1 MSKHYVWSG
10 PLSGAW
16 GAAGDWTDAS
26 TSQPASAPPGA
37 NDTATIDAPTAG
49 GTQTITGSG
58 SSSAL
63 TVDGDTLLAGTFSTG
78 ALTLGGG
85 GGVYLWLQSGGSLS
99 VSGDATLDTGDEVE
113 VTGGSLTVTG
123 VFSQGTLAA
132 QSGGQ
137 VHVGGLNNAYAS
149 LDAASVFEVGAA
161 GGAKAGVFTVDA
173 GVTASSIGVT
183 APVLAN
189 AGTITGGLVYTNE
202 VDNTGSISG
211 VQFHALGDSVSM
223 SFNNSGTF
231 TLTGDWLPGALVN
244 NGVVIAG
251 ASTTGLNNMI
261 SQVTGTGQIHIA
273 AGGDLSTG
281 TVGSGQTI
289 AFTGA
294 GGSLDLSSGSLDSAG
309 VYDARISGFAAGDVI
324 DYVGAITQATY
335 NAGNGVLSL
344 LNGSTVVAKLHLV
357 GDYAGAS
364 FSATQLG
371 GVSTHTLISV
381 GGGGDT
387 ATAPAGTSTADQY
400 VWSGPSPGSW
410 DLAANWT
417 DSSTSSNPAA
427 LAPGV
432 HDLVTINS
440 GTYQLP
446 QVISGVGNSAQLT
459 IGGDTVLTGAFST
472 GALDVVNSGAALTV
486 QSGGSLNVSG
496 DATVN
501 SGLTA
506 AGGVITIAGALA
518 GGVTASGGGK
528 VQVGALSGGA
538 VLDSTSSIEVGA
550 KGGAK
555 AGVFTVDAGDTATL
569 GSLDAPSVVNHG
581 TITNAGGG
589 HLVIYTG
596 AVTNTGS
603 MYGVDFHALNDDVS
617 LSFNNSGTITLTG
630 DWLSGPVVNNG
641 VVIGAASTTGLQNYI
656 ASVTG
661 TGQLQIAAG
670 GELSTGTVGA
680 GQTVAFTGAGG
691 SLDIDSSSLDSA
703 KTYDARISGFAA
715 GDVVDYG
722 GKVTQATYNAGNG
735 VLSLLNG
742 STVVAKLHLVG
753 DYAGASFSAT
763 PLAGPYPHTL
773 ISVGGGGDTATAPA
787 GTSAADQYVWSG
799 PSPGSWDLAANWT
812 DTSTSSN
819 PAAVAPGVH
828 DSVTINSGTYQLP
841 QVISGAGNSAQLTIG
856 GDVTLSGK
864 VSTGALSVSSGV
876 SLTVQ
881 AKASLSVSGAA
892 SGAIGA
898 AGGSIIVAG
907 TETGGVSASS
917 GGKIQLGAL
926 NGTGVLD
933 STSSMEVGTK
943 GGAKA
948 GAFTVDAGATAT
960 LGGLDAPAVV
970 NHGTMT
976 NAGGGHPV
984 VYTGAVTNTGVI
996 YGVDF
1001 HALNDSVHLSFNNS
1015 GTITLTGDWL
1025 PGALVDNGV
1034 VIAGASTTGLND
1046 LVGNVTGNGQLQ
1058 IATGGVLS
1066 TGTVGAG
1073 VKVAFTGVGG
1083 SLDISSGSLDGA
1095 KAYDAKISGF
1105 ASGDIISYAGT
1116 VTQAVYHSNNGNLT
1130 LLNGTKT
1137 VATLHLVGDYA
1148 GDTFLVSSVSGASQ
1162 ISLGASPGL
1171 VGESSHQSFDF
1182 TALSQSPVKAPELIS
1197 GFVAGDTIDLS
1208 AIDAN
1213 TKAAGDQAFHFGATP
1228 GHTGDIVTHYDAAHG
1243 RTVIDLY
1250 VDANAKADAEIWLAG
1265 DHTLSAADFVL

>member
-16 GAAGDWTDAS
+16 GAAADWTDAS

-78 ALTLGGG
+78 TLTLGGG
-85 GGVYLWLQSGGSLS
+85 GGVYLWLQTGGSLS

-113 VTGGSLTVTG
+113 ITGGTLTVTG

-183 APVLAN
+183 APTLAN

-211 VQFHALGDSVSM
+211 VQFHALSDSVSM

-251 ASTTGLNNMI
+251 ASTTGLNNMV
-261 SQVTGTGQIHIA
+261 SQVTGTGQIQIA

-281 TVGSGQTI
+281 AVGSGQTI

-417 DSSTSSNPAA
+417 D
-427 LAPGV
+427 
-432 HDLVTINS
+432 
-440 GTYQLP
+440 
-446 QVISGVGNSAQLT
+446 
-459 IGGDTVLTGAFST
+459 
-472 GALDVVNSGAALTV
+472 
-486 QSGGSLNVSG
+486 
-496 DATVN
+496 
-501 SGLTA
+501 
-506 AGGVITIAGALA
+506 
-518 GGVTASGGGK
+518 
-528 VQVGALSGGA
+528 
-538 VLDSTSSIEVGA
+538 
-550 KGGAK
+550 
-555 AGVFTVDAGDTATL
+555 
-569 GSLDAPSVVNHG
+569 
-581 TITNAGGG
+581 
-589 HLVIYTG
+589 
-596 AVTNTGS
+596 
-603 MYGVDFHALNDDVS
+603 
-617 LSFNNSGTITLTG
+617 
-630 DWLSGPVVNNG
+630 
-641 VVIGAASTTGLQNYI
+641 
-656 ASVTG
+656 
-661 TGQLQIAAG
+661 
-670 GELSTGTVGA
+670 
-680 GQTVAFTGAGG
+680 
-691 SLDIDSSSLDSA
+691 
-703 KTYDARISGFAA
+703 
-715 GDVVDYG
+715 
-722 GKVTQATYNAGNG
+722 
-735 VLSLLNG
+735 
-742 STVVAKLHLVG
+742 
-753 DYAGASFSAT
+753 
-763 PLAGPYPHTL
+763 
-773 ISVGGGGDTATAPA
+773 
-787 GTSAADQYVWSG
+787 
-799 PSPGSWDLAANWT
+799 
-812 DTSTSSN
+812 TSTSSN

-892 SGAIGA
+892 SGAIAA

-933 STSSMEVGTK
+933 STSSIEVGTK

-1034 VIAGASTTGLND
+1034 VIAAASTTGLND